1 MELLAKSK
9 TCHLTVGPLQ
19 NLSIKNRGA
28 RTPSLQGG
36 VKSGV
41 TSQTILASSYRQVY
55 LSRRLRRQRDL
66 PRDH

>member
-41 TSQTILASSYRQVY
+41 TSQTILASKDY